1 MAFYTINSREWI
13 SFETLKNAQLLI
25 QFLVFSYVLHTPRYV
40 VLMRLVAQVKNK
52 KYIKPQKWPNLP
64 KFEFFLK
71 VPFSPLDNLL
81 GTPKRV
87 LDIYEGPFWNH
98 FRTIQGTI
106 QGPFEGPLG
115 TILGQFQDHFRDH
128 LGTILGLLGT
138 IQSPF
143 WDHFGTIQGTF
154 SGLAGGCQEKKL
166 DPLFLFKSY
175 VYQLVDD
182 VKKYFYVRIS

>member
-1 MAFYTINSREWI
+1 MSGLVKVTVLGTQKRSKIAFYTMNSREWI

-81 GTPKRV
+81 GTSKHV
-87 LDIYEGPFWNH
+87 LNIYTSQQ
-98 FRTIQGTI
+98 RC
-106 QGPFEGPLG
+106 
-115 TILGQFQDHFRDH
+115 H
-128 LGTILGLLGT
+128 LHN
-138 IQSPF
+138 Q
-143 WDHFGTIQGTF
+143 
-154 SGLAGGCQEKKL
+154 
-166 DPLFLFKSY
+166 
-175 VYQLVDD
+175 
-182 VKKYFYVRIS
+182 RN